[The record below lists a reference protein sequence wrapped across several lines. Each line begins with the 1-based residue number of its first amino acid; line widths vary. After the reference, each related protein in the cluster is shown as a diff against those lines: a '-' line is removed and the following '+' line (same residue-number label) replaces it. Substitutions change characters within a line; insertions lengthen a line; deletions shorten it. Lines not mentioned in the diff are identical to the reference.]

1 MTATHKTSTTAL
13 AAAVLSLAAPASAQR
28 TPEEWMSAH
37 ARDALAQRAEAR
49 GALPLLRLRALRD
62 HVDPAALLERV
73 HAVAAAPVMP
83 APRRAL
89 ALHVESELRRDL
101 GQTSAADAIA
111 HRLGFI
117 TSWWV
122 VGPFDNEGRAG
133 LARAFGPEEDPV
145 GALDAARA
153 FEGRER
159 PARWRRMPAVAVGG
173 YVPLDAAVRPSVNVC
188 AYAAT
193 AVRSAAAGP
202 AVLWLGATGAVRASV
217 NGATVFEDGA
227 VRRAWPDRAGVTVRL
242 RAGLNRVLLKVCTDE
257 RGLGFYARF
266 TRPDGSPRPD
276 VVAVDDPRAVPLD
289 RPVRP
294 APGAPTPN
302 PPAPQGVFEAL
313 QRAVTDAA
321 PPRAAEDLARYLAL
335 TGSDDPAAPRA
346 ADLAER
352 AARAQE
358 TADAWLLL
366 ADLTS
371 DRNRRLEALR
381 RAYALA
387 PRDAHVLTAVAH
399 ERRVGVRAEEALPWL
414 DEAQRLDPDYALP
427 RVERALT
434 LDAAGLPLAALA
446 EADAALA
453 LAPRSVAVL
462 RARLQLAERAGQ
474 ADVAQATR
482 RAIVRLR
489 DTDVEAHEGLARDA
503 RQTGDRAAARRE
515 AERILAL
522 RPESLSSY
530 LRAAEYFEAIGEGG
544 LAVGTLARAVE
555 VCPDEA
561 SLWTAK
567 GELEERL
574 ARRDDARA
582 SMRQAL
588 ALRPQDASL
597 RRHLEA
603 LEPAQARADEAA
615 AEEPAAFLARRGE
628 AGAAAD
634 YHLRALQELTVRT
647 VYANGLSGNFRQVA
661 YEVRDEQGA
670 REGRAYAMQYD
681 PLSQRFEMRGAWVHH
696 ADGSR
701 DEGTQVEEFDVNS
714 DPATRMYFS
723 NRVVQVTFPRLA
735 PGDVVEVRWR
745 VDDVSS
751 RNAFADYFG
760 DLEVVQAGVPRARW
774 SYVLRAPASRSFF
787 VHAAALS
794 DGRALRAEERDEGDV
809 RVRSWTADDVPALP
823 PEENSPG
830 STERA
835 GYLHLSTY
843 RSWED
848 VGRWYWGLVRDQLVA
863 DDRMRAAVREATRG
877 LTEPRDRVRAIY
889 NWVISHTRY
898 VALEFGIHGFKPYPV
913 AQVCARGFGDCK
925 DKASTIVAMLRE
937 AGVDASIALV
947 RTRRNGRIDTS
958 PASLAIFDHA
968 IAYVPSL
975 DLFLDGT
982 AEHSAMDEFPTGDQG
997 VMALVVNQRGEARLV
1012 ETPVYTPD
1020 RNVTT
1025 VRAEV
1030 TLQANGGATAHVTQ
1044 TERGPDAAGLRARL
1058 EAEATRV
1065 ERVEDGL
1072 RDHFPGARVTAV
1084 RTGDLTRVDEPAR
1097 VEYEAAIPVFGTRQ
1111 GDSLL
1116 FAPVIP
1122 MNLARSWAARSSR
1135 TRDVVLG
1142 TPSTWDETRT
1152 IRLPAGATVA
1162 ETPPAARIESPFGR
1176 LEYTIEANGSE
1187 LRVRRVLVLS
1197 RDRVTPQEYAA
1208 FRTFAQQVD
1217 DALARRVTVRM
1228 PAAEAR

>member
-1 MTATHKTSTTAL
+1 MTAMHKTSNATLLL
-13 AAAVLSLAAPASAQR
+13 AAALVSLPATASAQR
-28 TPEEWMSAH
+28 TPEEWMNAH
-37 ARDALAQRAEAR
+37 ARDALAQRLEPR
-49 GALPLLRLRALRD
+49 GALPLLRLRALRE
-62 HVDPAALLERV
+62 HVDPAALVERV
-73 HAVAAAPVMP
+73 HAVAVNPLVPAA
-83 APRRAL
+83 RRAL
-89 ALHVESELRRDL
+89 ALHIESDLRRDL
-101 GQTSAADAIA
+101 GQTAEAEALTR
-111 HRLGFI
+111 RLGYI
-117 TSWWV
+117 TAWRV

-133 LARAFGPEEDPV
+133 FARAFAPEESPV
-145 GALDAARA
+145 AALDSARA

-159 PARWRRMPAVAVGG
+159 PVHWRAMPAVMTSG

-193 AVRSAAAGP
+193 TVRAALAGP
-202 AVLWLGATGAVRASV
+202 AVLWLGATGAVAARV
-217 NGATVFEDGA
+217 NGVAVFEDAA
-227 VRRAWPDRAGVTVRL
+227 VRRAWPDRAGVPVQL

-276 VVAVDDPRAVPLD
+276 VVAVDDTSAVAAARAPAATAP
-289 RPVRP
+289 RPV
-294 APGAPTPN
+294 TL
-302 PPAPQGVFEAL
+302 GVFESL
-313 QRAVTDAA
+313 QRAVTDASA
-321 PPRAAEDLARYLAL
+321 PRTAEDLARYLAL

-352 AARAQE
+352 AARAQG
-358 TADAWLLL
+358 TADGWLLL
-366 ADLTS
+366 ADLTT

-381 RAYALA
+381 RAYAIA
-387 PRDAHVLTAVAH
+387 PHDAHVLTAVAH

-414 DEAQRLDPDYALP
+414 DEAERADPDYALP
-427 RVERALT
+427 HVERALM
-434 LDAAGLPLAALA
+434 LDAAGLTLAALT
-446 EADAALA
+446 EIDAALA
-453 LAPRSVAVL
+453 RAPRSVAVL
-462 RARLQLAERAGQ
+462 RARLQLAEHGGQ
-474 ADVAQATR
+474 VALAQATR

-489 DTDVEAHEGLARDA
+489 DTDVEAHEGIARDA
-503 RQTGDRAAARRE
+503 RQTGDRATARLE
-515 AERILAL
+515 AERIVAL
-522 RPESLSSY
+522 RPEALSSY
-530 LRAAEYFEAIGEGG
+530 LRAAEYFEAIGEGD

-555 VCPDEA
+555 VSPDEP

-588 ALRPQDASL
+588 ALRPQDATL

-603 LEPAQARADEAA
+603 LEPAQVRADEAA
-615 AEEPAAFLARRGE
+615 AEESATFLARRGDP
-628 AGAAAD
+628 AAQAD
-634 YHLRALQELTVRT
+634 YHLRTLQELTVRT
-647 VYANGLSGNFRQVA
+647 VYGNGLSGNFRQVA

-670 REGRAYAMQYD
+670 REGRAYTMQYD
-681 PLSQRFEMRGAWVHH
+681 PLSQRFEMRGAYVHH
-696 ADGSR
+696 ADGTR
-701 DEGTQVEEFDVNS
+701 DEGTQVDEFDVNS

-760 DLEVVQAGVPRARW
+760 DLEVVQAGVPRGRW
-774 SYVLRAPASRSFF
+774 TYVLRAPATRAFF
-787 VHAAALS
+787 VHTSALS
-794 DGRALRAEERDEGDV
+794 DGRPLRAEERTEGDV
-809 RVRSWTADDVPALP
+809 RVRTWTADDVPALP

-877 LTEPRDRVRAIY
+877 LTAPRDRVRAIY
-889 NWVISHTRY
+889 NWVITHTRY

-925 DKASTIVAMLRE
+925 DKASTIVTMLRE
-937 AGVDASIALV
+937 AGIDASIALV
-947 RTRRNGRIDTS
+947 RTRRNGRIETT

-982 AEHSAMDEFPTGDQG
+982 AEHSAMDELPTGDQG
-997 VMALVVNQRGEARLV
+997 VMALIVNQRGEAHLV

-1030 TLQANGGATAHVTQ
+1030 TLQNSGGASVRVTQ
-1044 TERGPDAAGLRARL
+1044 TMRGPDGAGLRARL

-1065 ERVEDGL
+1065 ERVEDGI

-1097 VEYEAAIPVFGTRQ
+1097 FEYDATVPVFGTRQ
-1111 GDSLL
+1111 GDSVL
-1116 FAPVIP
+1116 FAPVVP
-1122 MNLARSWAARSSR
+1122 MNLARSYAARSSR

-1142 TPSTWDETRT
+1142 TPSTWDETRV
-1152 IRLPAGATVA
+1152 IHLPPGATVT
-1162 ETPPAARIESPFGR
+1162 ESPPPARIDTPFGR
-1176 LEYTIEANGSE
+1176 LEYTVEAAGNE
-1187 LRVRRVLVLS
+1187 LRVRRVLVLA
-1197 RDRVTPQEYAA
+1197 RDRVPPQEYAA
-1208 FRTFAQQVD
+1208 FRAFAQQVD
-1217 DALARRVTVRM
+1217 EALGRRVTVRM
-1228 PAAEAR
+1228 PATEPAR